1 MATFA
6 FMLLFFIL
14 FEKKMHAVCAYLTND
29 VIYCNVLAL
38 AYITFR
44 RMVGSSCAAIGLRL
58 PTYASATLSF

>member
-1 MATFA
+1 
-6 FMLLFFIL
+6 
-14 FEKKMHAVCAYLTND
+14 MHAVCAYLTND